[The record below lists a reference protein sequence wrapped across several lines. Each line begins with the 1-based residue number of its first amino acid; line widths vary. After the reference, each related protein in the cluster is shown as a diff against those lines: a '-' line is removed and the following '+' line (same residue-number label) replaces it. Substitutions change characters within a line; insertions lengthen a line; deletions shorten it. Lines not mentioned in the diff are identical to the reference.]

1 MYSVPSFCVRR
12 LRLVLLPIGK
22 KTCLQMIPSCKGGGA
37 AAVEPEKP
45 RLPHGPPP
53 GKTSAVEAAREDA
66 GQRNRLQIHSATIGR
81 GHPCSRAMGGGGR
94 KGELPPPP
102 RTLLLA
108 VCTTSCYGRSSF
120 IRVGVGLIWVCV
132 CVGGRGGGGGWW
144 GVHGWG
150 EGVGNHTRHPLGFLH
165 PSPAPSLIA
174 GLIIPHTRHPHG

>member
-66 GQRNRLQIHSATIGR
+66 GQQNRLQIHSTTIGR

-132 CVGGRGGGGGWW
+132 CVGGRGGGGG
-144 GVHGWG
+144 G
-150 EGVGNHTRHPLGFLH
+150 GFM
-165 PSPAPSLIA
+165 
-174 GLIIPHTRHPHG
+174 GGGRG